1 MNQDFTLD
9 LRAARRKSGFR
20 QIDCAHLMG
29 VHETRISCLER
40 GKREPSL
47 RDICF
52 LSMIFG
58 RSFEGLF
65 SSIFDEVRAEL
76 HCQLPTLPAP
86 PKSLSKLRLK
96 NRQKTIESLAKRLE
110 DNLDAAYDD

>member
-9 LRAARRKSGFR
+9 LKAARRKSGLR

-29 VHETRISCLER
+29 VHETRISCIER
-40 GKREPSL
+40 GVREPSI

-58 RSFEGLF
+58 RSFESLF
-65 SSIFDEVRAEL
+65 SSIFDEIRADL
-76 HCQLPTLPAP
+76 YCRLPTLPKT
-86 PKSLSKLRLK
+86 PKSFSKLRAK
-96 NRQKTIESLAKRLE
+96 NRQSMLESLAERLE
-110 DNLDAAYDD
+110 DRIDDAYDD